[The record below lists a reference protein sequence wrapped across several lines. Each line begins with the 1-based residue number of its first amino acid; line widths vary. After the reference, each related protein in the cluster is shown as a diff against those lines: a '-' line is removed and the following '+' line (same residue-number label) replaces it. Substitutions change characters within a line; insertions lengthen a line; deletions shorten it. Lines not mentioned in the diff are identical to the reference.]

1 MTKQVREHTCFQKE
15 HPLSPVNC
23 NCRKYIDITEA
34 DRLVAE
40 GIGQNIVKSY
50 KTLTVEE
57 VCPTC
62 AGDEKLKRSCTHC
75 RTTGTVQVN
84 RQLPVY
90 GEDIIVTVSPQGKRK
105 SNRIAQKTPR
115 SPTIEEGHILRSVGA
130 IDGQK
135 RVAEDGFQDTEHQ
148 EEKETKRIKRVMQ
161 AAVDRID
168 EYEMLTLK
176 ERMRLLVN
184 ANVLEF
190 EAAFRTWIQ
199 DVSKEFPLPL
209 RLEPEDN
216 AKKGEGRLHDFGRP
230 I

>member
-84 RQLPVY
+84 KQLPVY
-90 GEDIIVTVSPQGKRK
+90 GEDIIVTVSPQGKRMSK
-105 SNRIAQKTPR
+105 RIAQKTPR
-115 SPTIEEGHILRSVGA
+115 SPTIEKGHIQRSVGEL
-130 IDGQK
+130 GK
-135 RVAEDGFQDTEHQ
+135 GSE
-148 EEKETKRIKRVMQ
+148 

-216 AKKGEGRLHDFGRP
+216 AKKGEGRSYDFGRP
-230 I
+230 V

>member
-1 MTKQVREHTCFQKE
+1 MTKQVRGHTCFQKE

-84 RQLPVY
+84 KQLPVY
-90 GEDIIVTVSPQGKRK
+90 GEDIIVTVSPQGKRM

-115 SPTIEEGHILRSVGA
+115 SPTIEKGHIQRSVGELGKGSEAA
-130 IDGQK
+130 I
-135 RVAEDGFQDTEHQ
+135 
-148 EEKETKRIKRVMQ
+148 
-161 AAVDRID
+161 DRID

-176 ERMRLLVN
+176 ERMRLLVS

-216 AKKGEGRLHDFGRP
+216 AKKGEGRLYDFGRP
-230 I
+230 V